1 MGMQKNTRN
10 FKMKKLIVLFSTS
23 LFTFLAIADESY
35 TYRATILGTLNAK
48 ININVGEGI
57 YNNQKAIKI
66 TSNTNVRFL
75 GKEVINIDYLAFNN
89 PQNFEPLL
97 NIECNQDKK
106 DNGNNCKAIKFL
118 SDGIFLYKQLHQD
131 KTNLVEINQDTPEV
145 ETNHI
150 VDQQPTFNPAID
162 KVFDIGSIILLV
174 KYLKLDPKN
183 PEQDIYVAINRQIA
197 LIKVS
202 YVKDISPDEMWIKL
216 TPINPGPEEVGEFPH
231 KIIYNRKI
239 GAVTEVHKKIA
250 IVGNLVVKLD
260 R

>member
-1 MGMQKNTRN
+1 
-10 FKMKKLIVLFSTS
+10 MKKEIKFIIAAFLFST
-23 LFTFLAIADESY
+23 FAFADENY

-48 ININVGEGI
+48 ININVSESI

-118 SDGIFLYKQLHQD
+118 ADGIFLYKQLHQD
-131 KTNLVEINQDTPEV
+131 KTNLVEINQGTPEV

-202 YVKDISPDEMWIKL
+202 YVKDISADEMWIKL